1 MKNSLLQCLCGIT
14 LSLTA
19 SAAIAQDLNASLS
32 VKNDV
37 TLRTDQADKSFP
49 TNGALEMYTERN
61 DDGSIKTDF
70 VGLMSFQ
77 VPVKDG
83 YSVKSADLK
92 LVTERAKGDIAIYA
106 FGADVS
112 DADTYNSQ
120 KANVEAAR
128 AKTPLIVAR
137 LNGTGGKA
145 TFDGGASSNLEDWI
159 NHYDLTDYVQSLSS
173 GKLNLLLVNNANSTP
188 ISIQV
193 YTSDAQDMTNER
205 VTPNF
210 TFKAEDLKPVLTIV
224 YEKDDSKKVST
235 STSIADTWVYRGSNG
250 SYGSQDVVELCY
262 QLNEDNTVNKEI
274 DAMMSFQLPAL
285 ALNSDYEIE
294 SVNLRLVAER
304 VKGDRNI
311 EVYGYQTF
319 DESTNFANE
328 ENKIE
333 AARTAD
339 NLITTFSAK
348 GSHQAMAYDRFADE
362 YKNVDA
368 WTNNID
374 LTEYAKKQKEQNNR
388 DIHILL
394 SKLPNSGESVKF
406 YTKDLQN
413 DVTNSNF
420 SDLVFHKE
428 DLLPQLTVVF
438 KKNTA
443 SGVEH
448 VVVNVPS
455 ANDDAVYSL
464 QGVRINSKNLP
475 AGIYVKNGKKF
486 VVK

>member
-1 MKNSLLQCLCGIT
+1 MKKELLQCLCGIT
-14 LSLTA
+14 LSMTA
-19 SAAIAQDLNASLS
+19 SAAFAQDINESLS
-32 VKNDV
+32 VKSDV

-49 TNGALEMYTERN
+49 ANGALEMYTERN

-77 VPVKDG
+77 IPVKDG
-83 YSVKSADLK
+83 YSVKSANLK

-128 AKTPLIVAR
+128 SQTPLIVKK
-137 LNGTGGKA
+137 LNGTSGKA

-159 NHYDLTDYVQSLSS
+159 NNYDLTDYVQSLSS

-188 ISIQV
+188 VSIQV
-193 YTSDAQDMTNER
+193 YTSDAQDVTNER

-210 TFKAEDLKPVLTIV
+210 TFKAEDLKPILTVV
-224 YEKDDSKKVST
+224 YEKDETQKVST
-235 STSIADTWVYRGSNG
+235 STSIADTWVYRGANG
-250 SYGSQDVVELCY
+250 NYGSQDVVELCY
-262 QLNEDNTVNKEI
+262 QLNDDNTVNKEI

-294 SVNLRLVAER
+294 SVNLRLTAER
-304 VKGDRNI
+304 VKGDRTV
-311 EVYGYQTF
+311 EVYGYQAF
-319 DESTNFANE
+319 EEDTNFANE
-328 ENKIE
+328 GDKIE
-333 AARTAD
+333 AAKTAD
-339 NLITTFSAK
+339 NLITSFSAK
-348 GSHQAMAYDRFADE
+348 GSHQAMAYDKFADE
-362 YKNVDA
+362 YKSVEA

-374 LTEYAKKQKEQNNR
+374 LTEYVKKQDSR

-394 SKLPNSGESVKF
+394 TKTPNSGESIKF

-413 DVTNSNF
+413 DVTNPNF
-420 SDLVFHKE
+420 TDLVFHKE
-428 DLLPQLTVVF
+428 DLLPQLTVVY
-438 KKNTA
+438 KKN
-443 SGVEH
+443 SVNGVEH
-448 VVVNVPS
+448 VVLNVPS
-455 ANDDAVYSL
+455 AKSDAVYNL
-464 QGVRINSKNLP
+464 QGVRMNSKKLP

>member
-1 MKNSLLQCLCGIT
+1 MKKELLQCLCGIT

-19 SAAIAQDLNASLS
+19 SAAFAQDINESLS
-32 VKNDV
+32 VKSDV

-77 VPVKDG
+77 IPVKDG
-83 YSVKSADLK
+83 YSVKSANLK

-128 AKTPLIVAR
+128 SQTPLIVKK
-137 LNGTGGKA
+137 LNGTSGKA

-159 NHYDLTDYVQSLSS
+159 NNYDLTDYVQSLSS

-188 ISIQV
+188 VSIQV
-193 YTSDAQDMTNER
+193 YTSDAQDVTNEN

-210 TFKAEDLKPVLTIV
+210 TFKAEDLKPVLTVV
-224 YEKDDSKKVST
+224 YEKDEAQKVST
-235 STSIADTWVYRGSNG
+235 STSIADTWVYRGANG
-250 SYGSQDVVELCY
+250 SYGTQDVVELCY
-262 QLNEDNTVNKEI
+262 KLNDDNTVNKEI

-285 ALNSDYEIE
+285 ALNPDYDIE
-294 SVNLRLVAER
+294 SVNLRLTTER
-304 VKGDRNI
+304 VKGDRTV
-311 EVYGYQTF
+311 EVYGYQAF

-328 ENKIE
+328 ESKIE
-333 AARTAD
+333 AAKTAD
-339 NLITTFSAK
+339 NLIASFSAK
-348 GSHQAMAYDRFADE
+348 GSHQAMAYDPFADE

-374 LTEYAKKQKEQNNR
+374 LTEYVKKQNSR

-394 SKLPNSGESVKF
+394 TKTPNSGESIKF
-406 YTKDLQN
+406 YTKDLLN
-413 DVTNSNF
+413 DVTNPNF
-420 SDLVFHKE
+420 TDLVFHKE
-428 DLLPQLTVVF
+428 DLLPQLTVVY
-438 KKNTA
+438 KKITPT
-443 SGVEH
+443 GVEH
-448 VVVNVPS
+448 IAGNVPTAKS
-455 ANDDAVYSL
+455 DAVYSL
-464 QGVRINSKNLP
+464 QGLRMNGKNLP
-475 AGIYVKNGKKF
+475 AGIYVKDGKKF

>member
-19 SAAIAQDLNASLS
+19 SVAFAQDNTEFLS

-83 YSVKSADLK
+83 YSVKSANLK
-92 LVTERAKGDIAIYA
+92 LVTERAKGNIAIYA
-106 FGADVS
+106 FGADIS

-120 KANVEAAR
+120 KSSVEAAR
-128 AKTPLIVAR
+128 SQTPLIVAH
-137 LNGTGGKA
+137 LNGTSGKA

-159 NHYDLTDYVQSLSS
+159 NNYDLTDYVQSLSS
-173 GKLNLLLVNNANSTP
+173 GKLNLLLVNNANSTRT
-188 ISIQV
+188 SIQV
-193 YTSDAQDMTNER
+193 YTSDAQDMTNVN

-210 TFKAEDLKPVLTIV
+210 TFKAEDLKPVLTVV
-224 YEKDDSKKVST
+224 YEKDDAKKVST
-235 STSIADTWVYRGSNG
+235 STSTADTWVYRGSNG

-262 QLNEDNTVNKEI
+262 QLNDDNSVNKEI

-285 ALNSDYEIE
+285 ALNSEYEIE

-304 VKGDRNI
+304 VKGDRKV
-311 EVYGYQTF
+311 EVYGYEAF
-319 DESTNFANE
+319 DENTNFANE
-328 ENKIE
+328 ESKIA

-348 GSHQAMAYDRFADE
+348 GSHQAMAYDAFADE
-362 YKNVDA
+362 YKNVEA

-374 LTEYAKKQKEQNNR
+374 LTEYAKKQKEQNSR

-394 SKLPNSGESVKF
+394 SKQPNSGESIKF
-406 YTKDLQN
+406 YTKDLNN
-413 DVTNSNF
+413 DVTNPNF

-443 SGVEH
+443 NGVEH

-455 ANDDAVYSL
+455 ANADAVYSL
-464 QGVRINSKNLP
+464 QGVRMNSKNLP
-475 AGIYVKNGKKF
+475 SGIYVTNGKKF

>member
-1 MKNSLLQCLCGIT
+1 MKKELLQCLCGIT

-19 SAAIAQDLNASLS
+19 SAALAQDINESLS
-32 VKNDV
+32 VKSDV

-77 VPVKDG
+77 IPVKDG
-83 YSVKSADLK
+83 YSVKSANLK

-106 FGADVS
+106 FDADVS

-120 KANVEAAR
+120 KANIEAAR
-128 AKTPLIVAR
+128 SQTPLIVKR
-137 LNGTGGKA
+137 LNGTSGKA

-159 NHYDLTDYVQSLSS
+159 NNYDLTDYAQSLSS
-173 GKLNLLLVNNANSTP
+173 GKFNLLLVNNANSTP
-188 ISIQV
+188 VSIQV
-193 YTSDAQDMTNER
+193 YTSDAQDVTNER

-210 TFKAEDLKPVLTIV
+210 TFKAEDLKPVLTVV
-224 YEKDDSKKVST
+224 YEKDEAQKVST
-235 STSIADTWVYRGSNG
+235 STSTADTWVYRGNNG

-262 QLNEDNTVNKEI
+262 QLNDDNTVDKEI

-285 ALNSDYEIE
+285 ALTPDYEIE
-294 SVNLRLVAER
+294 SVNLRLTTER
-304 VKGDRNI
+304 VKGDRTV
-311 EVYGYQTF
+311 EVYGYQAF
-319 DESTNFANE
+319 EENTNFANE
-328 ENKIE
+328 ESKIE
-333 AARTAD
+333 AAKTAD
-339 NLITTFSAK
+339 NLITSFSAK
-348 GSHQAMAYDRFADE
+348 GSWQAMAYDPFTDE
-362 YKNVDA
+362 YKNVEA

-374 LTEYAKKQKEQNNR
+374 LTEYVKKQNSR

-394 SKLPNSGESVKF
+394 TKKPSSESIKF

-413 DVTNSNF
+413 DVTNPNF
-420 SDLVFHKE
+420 ADLVFQKE
-428 DLLPQLTVVF
+428 DLVPQLTVVY
-438 KKNTA
+438 KKNT
-443 SGVEH
+443 STGVEH

-455 ANDDAVYSL
+455 AKSDAVYSL
-464 QGVRINSKNLP
+464 QGVRMNSKNLP